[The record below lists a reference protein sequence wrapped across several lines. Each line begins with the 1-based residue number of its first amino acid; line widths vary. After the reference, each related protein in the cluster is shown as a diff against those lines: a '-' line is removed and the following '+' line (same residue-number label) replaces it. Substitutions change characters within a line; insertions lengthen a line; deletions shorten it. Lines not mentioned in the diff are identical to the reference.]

1 MSDDATRSRLEQF
14 QAEVDEMKISG
25 GRTNPERTAIT
36 LSVLAF
42 AAAVII
48 EIVAFSQSSS
58 ATDARDQTDMIILAL
73 LGVVLALGAVAVF
86 IRVSLSR
93 WFRYW
98 LVRLIYENRAQTDA
112 LRGAIDRAT
121 EED

>member
-1 MSDDATRSRLEQF
+1 MNDDATRSRLEEF
-14 QAEVDEMKISG
+14 QAEVDEMRISG
-25 GRTNPERTAIT
+25 GRTNPERTAIV
-36 LSVLAF
+36 LSVLLF
-42 AAAVII
+42 AAAIVV

-58 ATDARDQTDMIILAL
+58 AEDPRDQTDMVILAL

-86 IRVSLSR
+86 VRVSLTR

-112 LRGAIDRAT
+112 LRDAIEDPT
-121 EED
+121 EGD

>member
-112 LRGAIDRAT
+112 LRDAIEDPT
-121 EED
+121 EGD

>member
-1 MSDDATRSRLEQF
+1 MNDDATRSRLEEF
-14 QAEVDEMKISG
+14 QAEVDEMRISG
-25 GRTNPERTAIT
+25 GRTNPERTAIV
-36 LSVLAF
+36 LSGLLF
-42 AAAVII
+42 AAAIVV

-58 ATDARDQTDMIILAL
+58 AEDPRDQTDMVILAL

-86 IRVSLSR
+86 VRVSLTR

-112 LRGAIDRAT
+112 LRDAIEDPT
-121 EED
+121 EGD